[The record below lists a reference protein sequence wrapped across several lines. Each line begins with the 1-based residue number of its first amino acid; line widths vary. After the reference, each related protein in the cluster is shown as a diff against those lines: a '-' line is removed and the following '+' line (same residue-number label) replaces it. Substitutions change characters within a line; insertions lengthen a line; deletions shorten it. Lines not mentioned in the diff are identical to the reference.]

1 MNNKNIEK
9 INSII
14 PVLEMFQCAVE
25 KILMEEQ
32 ATFNKLSESYQN
44 SERGEERQE
53 KLDAL
58 QAISDNLEEAVGNC
72 YTFVE

>member
-9 INSII
+9 INSLI

-32 ATFNKLSESYQN
+32 AAFDKLSEAYQN

-53 KLDAL
+53 KLDVL
-58 QAISDNLEEAVGNC
+58 QAISDNLEEAVENC
-72 YTFVE
+72 YTFTE